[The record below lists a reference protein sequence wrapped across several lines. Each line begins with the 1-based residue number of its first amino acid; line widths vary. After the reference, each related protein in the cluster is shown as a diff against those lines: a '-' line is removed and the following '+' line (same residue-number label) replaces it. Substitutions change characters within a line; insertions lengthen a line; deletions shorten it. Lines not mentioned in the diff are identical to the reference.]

1 MTEKNTDLKTSK
13 SNISFFENSKCSI
26 MKENK
31 LSLNN
36 INQILYSQSSYNN
49 PVSIPTNINQI
60 MIYGNDIE
68 KKKPSKMGKTK
79 VFLFYN
85 NYPLISIGPHIF
97 YPLICIFSITSIYI
111 FFITFLGEKSG
122 MALIII
128 HHLTY
133 FIYLICHIFSII
145 INPGIPSYEYSNFN
159 KEMIF
164 KSKINNSINL
174 LDYHICKNCNCF
186 IRNKDKVNHCSKC
199 NICYMKFDH
208 HSKWIGHCVA
218 KNNKFF
224 FNCFA
229 TSIWIFG
236 LSCFGMLFVNITIK
250 FFKIKNF

>member
-1 MTEKNTDLKTSK
+1 MTEKKTDLKTSK

-36 INQILYSQSSYNN
+36 INQTLYSQSSYNN

-97 YPLICIFSITSIYI
+97 YPLICIFSITSIYF
-111 FFITFLGEKSG
+111 FFIFFLGEKSG

-145 INPGIPSYEYSNFN
+145 INPGIPSYEYSNSN

-199 NICYMKFDH
+199 NICYLQHKF
-208 HSKWIGHCVA
+208 HSKLIGHCVA
-218 KNNKFF
+218 KNNLIFYYCCEITIWFF
-224 FNCFA
+224 LLV
-229 TSIWIFG
+229 SISIV
-236 LSCFGMLFVNITIK
+236 FVNILK
-250 FFKIKNF
+250 LMFKM